1 MKTIWIINEG
11 SPGHLAQSRA
21 LGQSMQRKDPSL
33 RLVTLDVKRRL
44 SGFQRLI
51 LRILMGRHGRRFP
64 LAVLRRIVT
73 DIELRNVKEAPG
85 LIISSGGK
93 SVFSAFYLSRK
104 YNAPYVFVGERKP
117 YPSEWF
123 HTVFTPSPNEQGASD
138 VAIDLIPT
146 GVTPEGVAM
155 AAKSY
160 DRPQGKLWAM
170 VIGGA
175 SRSHPYSESDW
186 KLLCEG
192 MNALAKKY
200 GIRWLLTT
208 SRRTGAGVE
217 ELLRGLIDEAS
228 LADAIWWAEKPE
240 KRMMAMLGAAER
252 VFVTQDSVTMVTECV
267 ASGRPVVVLRPE
279 VESFPRRSF
288 MPMYLQRM
296 EDLGFII
303 RCELGQLQ
311 LVNERQVSHKSGEF
325 EGCLLAAKLSPRLNH
340 SIRSK

>member
-21 LGQSMQRKDPSL
+21 LGQSMQKKDPSL

-44 SGFQRLI
+44 SGFQRLM
-51 LRILMGRHGRRFP
+51 LRVLMGRDGRRLP

-123 HTVFTPSPNEQGASD
+123 HTVFTPSDKEQGVND
-138 VAIDLIPT
+138 ILIDLIPT
-146 GVTPEGVAM
+146 GVTPEKVAQ
-155 AAKSY
+155 AAEDYQQS
-160 DRPQGKLWAM
+160 DGSLWTM
-170 VIGGA
+170 IIGGA
-175 SRSHPYSESDW
+175 SRSHPYSEQDW
-186 KLLCEG
+186 KNLADG
-192 MNALAKKY
+192 MNALAAKY
-200 GIRWLLTT
+200 GIRWLMTT
-208 SRRTGAGVE
+208 SRRTGAGAE
-217 ELLRGLIDEAS
+217 SILKQHILPSNI
-228 LADAIWWAEKPE
+228 ADAIWWAEKPE

-267 ASGRPVVVLRPE
+267 ASGRPVTVLRPE
-279 VESFPRRSF
+279 VESFPDESF

-296 EDLGFII
+296 EDLGFIA
-303 RCELGQLQ
+303 RSDMVQMK
-311 LVNERQVSHKSGEF
+311 LVNESQRPHKGEALVS
-325 EGCLLAAKLSPRLNH
+325 CLLAGKLVSRLN
-340 SIRSK
+340 